1 MYYIVDSEK
10 SFEQACTCLESAM
23 IDNGL
28 SHDFSALHVHDLGKT
43 LRAKGMTLTPQCKIF
58 EVCHPL
64 YAANILTGDMRVNML
79 LPCRISVYTD
89 QGKTHIGLIKPAPML
104 AALSDSPSLLQIFEQ
119 AQTST
124 IEMIDEAK

>member
-23 IDNGL
+23 IDHGL
-28 SHDFSALHVHDLGKT
+28 SHDFSVLHVHDLGKT
-43 LRAKGMTLTPQCKIF
+43 LRAKGMTFTPQCKIF

-64 YAANILTGDMRVNML
+64 HAANILTGDMRINML
-79 LPCRISVYTD
+79 LPCRILVYTD
-89 QGKTHIGLIKPAPML
+89 QGKTHIGLIKPAPMP

-119 AQTST
+119 AQTSI